1 MGEDGGDLVGAGF
14 GDGEVGGYVAEG
26 DVEDCAVLGGVDVL
40 AGEHFVADLFDL
52 GFAGE
57 GEEGGEDRL
66 GDEVFGVVE
75 EESGW
80 GGAIWGCV
88 FFGEGGEAGWVLC
101 EEVFEDEVLVL
112 GVVDLLEFLPRWVFC
127 GIGVRGCG

>member
-1 MGEDGGDLVGAGF
+1 
-14 GDGEVGGYVAEG
+14 
-26 DVEDCAVLGGVDVL
+26 VL

-57 GEEGGEDRL
+57 GEEGGEDGL

-80 GGAIWGCV
+80 GGAIWGGV
-88 FFGEGGEAGWVLC
+88 FFGEGGKAGWVLG

-112 GVVDLLEFLPRWVFC
+112 GVVDFLQFLPRRVFC
-127 GIGVRGCG
+127 GLVLEGVGKVDSRLT